1 MKNLTFFLFAG
12 IVLLCSCEKS
22 EELPDA
28 VAFSKVPET
37 NIAEKLLGVV
47 KYSHEDLVSV
57 TSGIYYDWDA
67 VYDCYKKGGKTYYI
81 MNRRENRPN
90 NANLLVGMDGFLPD
104 AIQIHDGYYEYLGGL
119 DGDVVLY
126 NYKFD
131 EESQAL
137 DGIFRPAHFIGHSNI
152 LIYLSEEYL
161 ILQTDLPWLGRSA
174 EKGATF
180 SRTVYKRC
188 TELNFK
194 MPTDTVDWRK

>member
-1 MKNLTFFLFAG
+1 MKNLTFILFAG

-28 VAFSKVPET
+28 VAFSKVPDT
-37 NIAEKLLGVV
+37 DITEKQLGAV
-47 KYSHEDLVSV
+47 KYSHEDLISI
-57 TSGIYYDWDA
+57 TSGIYYDWVA

-81 MNRRENRPN
+81 MKRRENRPN
-90 NANLLVGMDGFLPD
+90 NANLLVGMDGFYRD
-104 AIQIHDGYYEYLGGL
+104 AIQIHDGYYAYLGGL

-126 NYKFD
+126 DYKFD

-152 LIYLSEEYL
+152 LIYLSEEYF
-161 ILQTDLPWLGRSA
+161 ILQTDLPWLERSA

-180 SRTVYKRC
+180 SRAVYQRR
-188 TELNFK
+188 TELNFE
-194 MPTDTVDWRK
+194 MPTDTVDRRE

>member
-1 MKNLTFFLFAG
+1 MKNLTFILFAS

-28 VAFSKVPET
+28 VAFSKVPDT
-37 NIAEKLLGVV
+37 DITEKQLGVV
-47 KYSHEDLVSV
+47 KYSHEDLISV
-57 TSGIYYDWDA
+57 TSGIYYDLYA
-67 VYDCYKKGGKTYYI
+67 AYDCYKKGGKTYYI

-90 NANLLVGMDGFLPD
+90 NANLLGADGSYPD
-104 AIQIHDGYYEYLGGL
+104 AIQIHDGYYAYLGGL

-137 DGIFRPAHFIGHSNI
+137 KDFFLPAHFIGHSNI
-152 LIYLSEEYL
+152 LIYLSGEYL
-161 ILQTDLPWLGRSA
+161 ILQTDMPWSKRSV

-188 TELNFK
+188 TELNFE
-194 MPTDTVDWRK
+194 MPTDTVDRRK